1 MSQACKTVA
10 ASAGTLR
17 PMRPNTFRLAAVA
30 PQLLCVAA
38 VLPML
43 LACTEPSSAA
53 MTAGMRCTAQT
64 TSRVYFG
71 LDSPQG
77 PVTDTAWQDFIDSDI
92 TPRLPDGFT
101 WLAAKGQ
108 WRSPDGVIRRE
119 DSRVLDVVA
128 EDNTLHRQLLAEIA
142 GRYKTRFAQQAV
154 LVTQSPTR
162 VCA

>member
-1 MSQACKTVA
+1 
-10 ASAGTLR
+10 
-17 PMRPNTFRLAAVA
+17 MRPTTSFRLAAFA
-30 PQLLCVAA
+30 PQLLCAAA
-38 VLPML
+38 VLLML
-43 LACTEPSSAA
+43 LACTEPSSAV
-53 MTAGMRCTAQT
+53 MTAGLRCTAQT

-77 PVTDTAWQDFIDSDI
+77 PVSDTAWQDFVDSDI
-92 TPRLPDGFT
+92 TPRLPEGFT

-119 DSRVLDVVA
+119 DSRVLEVVA
-128 EDNTLHRQLLAEIA
+128 EDNTTHRQLLAEIA

-154 LVTQSPTR
+154 LVTQSATR